1 MSYRL
6 KLAAFALSAVLLLL
20 VLGTALEGLDT
31 LRRLEVVEAER
42 DRWQRPGDVIRAL
55 NLGPGSTVVDL
66 GCGSGYFALKL
77 SSAVNSG
84 GAVYAVDI
92 RRLPLIFLW
101 VRTLM
106 RHQRNVRTVLGQ
118 PDDSHLSTGAA
129 NAVLMANTY
138 HELTNPGAILN
149 QIFQSLVSGG
159 RLVIVD
165 PMHTDHGELSPALV
179 ERELRRRGFDIV
191 SRDDQ
196 FTDQP
201 VGGPWWLIIALRP

>member
-1 MSYRL
+1 MPSS
-6 KLAAFALSAVLLLL
+6 FCWC
-20 VLGTALEGLDT
+20 LGTALEGLNT

-118 PDDSHLSTGAA
+118 PDDSHLPTGAA

>member
-20 VLGTALEGLDT
+20 VLGTALEGLNT
-31 LRRLEVVEAER
+31 LRRLEIVEAER

-55 NLGPGSTVVDL
+55 NLGPGSIVVDL

-77 SSAVNSG
+77 SSAVDSG
-84 GAVYAVDI
+84 GTVYAVDI
-92 RRLPLIFLW
+92 RRLPLLFLW

-118 PDDSHLSTGAA
+118 PDNSRLTTGAA